1 MRFKLTSLKEKGENE
16 INIDVSSL
24 NINTNENIIQ
34 KEYILETF
42 NQALI
47 KLVKL
52 SAISKNNH
60 SEENQKERV
69 ISFEI
74 LGEVYSELPRLSCDD
89 FKAIEK
95 IKEMGVNAVNDI
107 NKAQSSNSDEL
118 VKPSKFLKE
127 LSENMD
133 NYQNAWNYL
142 DYLENNHKNIVSLNL
157 SSNDVDIL
165 FAVLNA
171 ANSKDVGKII
181 HVEINEE
188 KTKQEIIKLDELQK
202 NILSLNSNSRIHN
215 QCEKAKFNIMNIT
228 NKLINQYNEQMF
240 YFKKQDNSIDSL
252 ETTDYIKAN

>member
-1 MRFKLTSLKEKGENE
+1 
-16 INIDVSSL
+16 
-24 NINTNENIIQ
+24 
-34 KEYILETF
+34 
-42 NQALI
+42 
-47 KLVKL
+47 
-52 SAISKNNH
+52 
-60 SEENQKERV
+60 
-69 ISFEI
+69 
-74 LGEVYSELPRLSCDD
+74 
-89 FKAIEK
+89 
-95 IKEMGVNAVNDI
+95 MGVNAVNDI
-107 NKAQSSNSDEL
+107 NKAQSSNTDEL
-118 VKPSKFLKE
+118 FKPSKYLKE

-252 ETTDYIKAN
+252 ETTDYIKSNNNINNIKANKLHN